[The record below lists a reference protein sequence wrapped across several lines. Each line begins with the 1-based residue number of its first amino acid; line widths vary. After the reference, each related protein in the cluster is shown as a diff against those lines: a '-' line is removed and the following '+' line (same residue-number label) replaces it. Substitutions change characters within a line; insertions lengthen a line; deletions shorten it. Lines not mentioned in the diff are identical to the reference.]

1 MTEAPFEVLK
11 APPGARPDLLFICDH
26 AANAVPAGLDLGLR
40 PELLATHIAYDIG
53 AGWVTKALAARFAC
67 AAILGR
73 WSRLV
78 IDLNRGADDPTLV
91 MQLSDGSIIP
101 GNRDAGPAEIARRI
115 RIFHQ
120 PYHAAIA
127 AELDRLRS
135 AGGVPAVISIHSFTP
150 VWKGRRRRWDVA
162 VLSDRDRR
170 LADPLIAR
178 LAAAGFVVGDNEP
191 YTGALEGDTL
201 NQHGTRN
208 GLPHVLIEIRQDRI
222 GDPAAADAFAAGLE
236 PILRA
241 ALADLGPAAPLRDE
255 KTHS

>member
-1 MTEAPFEVLK
+1 MTELPFELLK
-11 APPGARPDLLFICDH
+11 EPAGARPGLLLVCDH
-26 AANAVPAGLDLGLR
+26 AANAVPEGLDLGLKPR
-40 PELLATHIAYDIG
+40 LLTTHIAYDIG
-53 AGWVTKALAARFAC
+53 AAAVTRGLASRFAC

-78 IDLNRGADDPTLV
+78 IDLNRGPDDPTLV
-91 MQLSDGSIIP
+91 MKLSDGSVIA
-101 GNRDAGPAEIARRI
+101 GNRDAGPDEIARRI
-115 RIFHQ
+115 SIFHR
-120 PYHAAIA
+120 PYHEAIA
-127 AELDRLRS
+127 ATLDRLL
-135 AGGVPAVISIHSFTP
+135 ATGTVPALISIHSFTP
-150 VWKGRRRRWDVA
+150 VWKGCKRKWDVA

-170 LADPLIAR
+170 LADPLLVR

-208 GLPHVLIEIRQDRI
+208 GLPHVLIEIRQDLI
-222 GDPAAADAFAAGLE
+222 ADAAGVAAFSARLE

-241 ALADLGPAAPLRDE
+241 ALADMGPAERLGDE